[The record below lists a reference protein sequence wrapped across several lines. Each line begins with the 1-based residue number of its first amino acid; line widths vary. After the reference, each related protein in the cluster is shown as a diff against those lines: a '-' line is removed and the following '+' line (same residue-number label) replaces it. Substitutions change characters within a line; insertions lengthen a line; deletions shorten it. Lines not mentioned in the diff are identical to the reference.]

1 MANRQVKRCSTSLVI
16 REMQI
21 KTTMRHHLAPIR
33 MATIKHT
40 HTHTHTH
47 TQITTAGEDMEKKEP
62 SCTIS
67 GNQVGEVSVEREYKD
82 FSKN

>member
-33 MATIKHT
+33 MATIK
-40 HTHTHTH
+40 HTH

>member
-21 KTTMRHHLAPIR
+21 KTTMRHHLTPIR

-40 HTHTHTH
+40 HT
-47 TQITTAGEDMEKKEP
+47 QIITAGEDMEKKEP

>member
-1 MANRQVKRCSTSLVI
+1 
-16 REMQI
+16 
-21 KTTMRHHLAPIR
+21 
-33 MATIKHT
+33 
-40 HTHTHTH
+40 
-47 TQITTAGEDMEKKEP
+47 MEKKEP

>member
-1 MANRQVKRCSTSLVI
+1 
-16 REMQI
+16 
-21 KTTMRHHLAPIR
+21 

-40 HTHTHTH
+40 HT
-47 TQITTAGEDMEKKEP
+47 QIITAGEDMEKKEP

>member
-40 HTHTHTH
+40 HTHT
-47 TQITTAGEDMEKKEP
+47 QITSADEDTEKKEP
-62 SCTIS
+62 SGTIS